1 MVYLKESSF
10 DYHVSR
16 IFFEPGY
23 VLS

>member
-1 MVYLKESSF
+1 MVYLKASSF

-16 IFFEPGY
+16 IFLVPGY